1 MLASDVDRYRVV
13 DSDTHVIEPYD
24 LWTSRISVKKWG
36 DLVPHVKWDDELLE
50 DAWYFGSAR
59 VARGASA
66 ASAGWPHY
74 PPDHPPRLELADP
87 ATWDPQARL
96 RRMDEDGIWAQVL
109 YPNVAGF
116 GAGRLL
122 TLRDPEIMLA
132 CVQAYNDF
140 LAEYASVDARRFV
153 PIMALPMWDISLCQ
167 AEVARSADRGHKGVI
182 MTGEPVQWGLPH
194 LADPHWDPLWATLQ
208 EAELSVNFHIAAGDI
223 SKKYDVVYEH
233 AGEEL
238 VALSH
243 RVGGRSSGRKI
254 SVTRIWP
261 EAQGVSPATVQRVW
275 SARRLQPHRV
285 ETFKLSMTVASR
297 PSGSTWPAGSC
308 YLRPPDKA
316 AVLCID
322 EKKLSHRAVV

>member
-1 MLASDVDRYRVV
+1 
-13 DSDTHVIEPYD
+13 
-24 LWTSRISVKKWG
+24 
-36 DLVPHVKWDDELLE
+36 
-50 DAWYFGSAR
+50 
-59 VARGASA
+59 
-66 ASAGWPHY
+66 
-74 PPDHPPRLELADP
+74 
-87 ATWDPQARL
+87 
-96 RRMDEDGIWAQVL
+96 MDEDGIWAQVL

-233 AGEEL
+233 AGEHANYANIAVQFGIANARVINNLILGGLCHRFPRLKSVSGLPLWYGQAEL
-238 VALSH
+238 FLTTHFFGMKINRYMHDHGITTTTLGKVAAKAFRNGAVTSH
-243 RVGGRSSGRKI
+243 AWRRKPISEDEIVSSPVLNYPLTQYMYCG
-254 SVTRIWP
+254 P
-261 EAQGVSPATVQRVW
+261 NEGAA
-275 SARRLQPHRV
+275 
-285 ETFKLSMTVASR
+285 
-297 PSGSTWPAGSC
+297 
-308 YLRPPDKA
+308 A
-316 AVLCID
+316 AVLV
-322 EKKLSHRAVV
+322 RADRAQAYTDSPVYLRASGQANVITI